1 MEVLQRPAN
10 VARQLIEI
18 NFNTMGELLKLTSTG
33 VQQYLDLNA
42 QYVQRMTSPEGLKN
56 VMDVQR
62 DYGKSL
68 YDGIRGDLQG
78 RGELLRSAFKQT
90 SGVLSESWSA
100 TRADIEED
108 VAAGVDK
115 VKSAAADIS
124 DKVED
129 KIEGHLA
136 QINGVGESFAEQ
148 LREAGIYTLAQ
159 VALINIDDLADESHP
174 LHAMRGRMES
184 EDWIEQARELIK
196 PW

>member
-33 VQQYLDLNA
+33 VQQYMDLNA
-42 QYVQRMTSPEGLKN
+42 QYVQRMTSPDGLKN

-78 RGELLRSAFKQT
+78 RGELLRSAIKKT
-90 SGVLSESWSA
+90 TGVLSESWSA

-115 VKSAAADIS
+115 VKSAA
-124 DKVED
+124 ED

-159 VALINIDDLADESHP
+159 VALINIDDLADGSHP